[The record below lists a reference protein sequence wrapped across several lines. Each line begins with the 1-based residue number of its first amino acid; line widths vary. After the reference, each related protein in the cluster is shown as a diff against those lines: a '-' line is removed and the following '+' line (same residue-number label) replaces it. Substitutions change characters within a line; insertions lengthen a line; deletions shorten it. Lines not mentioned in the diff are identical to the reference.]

1 MASRVLAFAG
11 IVSLAVLGV
20 VAQPLAQYQGAF
32 GQGAFHPGDG
42 ISPPSLIRQVEPKYT
57 QDAMRAKIQGDVELE
72 AVVNADGKVGDVRVT
87 RSLDNRFGLDENA
100 VLAARQWL
108 FTPGHDRDGRAVPV
122 NVTLI
127 LSFRTAK
134 QTALGTTQLP
144 DDDFAKGACRM
155 PSDVTIPPKLRHQV
169 APKYTHDAMQAK
181 IEGTVTVEI
190 VVGTDGHVMRQRVT
204 KSLDKVYGL
213 DMEALK
219 AVSQWTFEPDSGK
232 CLGSPAPVLLTVE
245 LSFRVH

>member
-1 MASRVLAFAG
+1 MAARVFAFAG

-20 VAQPLAQYQGAF
+20 VARPLAQYQGTF

-57 QDAMRAKIQGDVELE
+57 
-72 AVVNADGKVGDVRVT
+72 
-87 RSLDNRFGLDENA
+87 
-100 VLAARQWL
+100 
-108 FTPGHDRDGRAVPV
+108 
-122 NVTLI
+122 
-127 LSFRTAK
+127 
-134 QTALGTTQLP
+134 
-144 DDDFAKGACRM
+144 
-155 PSDVTIPPKLRHQV
+155 
-169 APKYTHDAMQAK
+169 HDALQAK

-204 KSLDKVYGL
+204 RSLDKVYGL